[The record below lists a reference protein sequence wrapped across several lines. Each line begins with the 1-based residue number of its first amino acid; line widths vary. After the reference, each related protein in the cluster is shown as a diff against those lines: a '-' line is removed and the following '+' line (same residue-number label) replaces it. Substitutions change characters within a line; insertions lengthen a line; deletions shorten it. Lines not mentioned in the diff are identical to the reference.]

1 MLPVLAHHFYNPPL
15 TTIAHYRSLGNLF
28 GNHNSHSRILK
39 VALVVLNIQRV
50 RIYAAATLVCFVEVG
65 RRPQTIDPRDHN

>member
-1 MLPVLAHHFYNPPL
+1 MLPVLPYYFYNASFA
-15 TTIAHYRSLGNLF
+15 TIAHYRSLGNLF

-39 VALVVLNIQRV
+39 VALVMLNIHGV